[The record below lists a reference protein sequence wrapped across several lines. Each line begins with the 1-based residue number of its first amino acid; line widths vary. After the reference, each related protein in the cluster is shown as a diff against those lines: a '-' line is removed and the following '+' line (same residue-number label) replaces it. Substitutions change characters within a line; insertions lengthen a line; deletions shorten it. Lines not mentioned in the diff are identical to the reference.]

1 MEGESELTGDT
12 PRPTPVRR
20 TAPASRPASVPRTR
34 ATPSNAASPVE
45 ADAAPRAA
53 VFDHGPEHA
62 DPLAPREPTAAE
74 LAVIVDEAAAAE
86 RDTLGE
92 ESLDDPVR
100 LYLREIGKVRLLTWE
115 QEQSIGRRMED
126 GLRAEALLPTC
137 PPTDLVTRAQL
148 ERLVADRHRARRELT
163 EANLRLVVSI
173 AKRHVNRGMGLLDL
187 VQEGNIGLLRAV
199 EKFEY
204 QRGFKFSTYATWWI
218 RQAISRAVAD
228 QGRTIRI
235 PVHMVEALNRVT
247 RSQRQLVQDLGR
259 EPTEA
264 EIAVSAGV
272 TPERVRELMLMSQQP
287 ISLDFRVGTEDDTVL
302 GDFIPDTMAAAPVE
316 LASAHL
322 MKEHIVQVLE
332 SLSER
337 EAEVVRMRF
346 GIDVEQPMT
355 LEDIGTRFGIT
366 RERVRQIEQK
376 AMRKLRHPSRRNQ
389 LQDYLES

>member
-1 MEGESELTGDT
+1 LL
-12 PRPTPVRR
+12 
-20 TAPASRPASVPRTR
+20 
-34 ATPSNAASPVE
+34 AA
-45 ADAAPRAA
+45 
-53 VFDHGPEHA
+53 
-62 DPLAPREPTAAE
+62 REPTVAE
-74 LAVIVDEAAAAE
+74 LAVMVEQADAAE
-86 RDTLGE
+86 KDTLGE

-126 GLRAEALLPTC
+126 GLRAEAQLPTC
-137 PPTDLVTRAQL
+137 PPSDLEKRAQL
-148 ERLVADRHRARRELT
+148 ERTVSDRQLARRELT

-173 AKRHVNRGMGLLDL
+173 AKRHLNRGMGLLDL

-235 PVHMVEALNRVT
+235 PVHMMEALNRVT

-264 EIAVSAGV
+264 EIAESSGV
-272 TPERVRELMLMSQQP
+272 TPERVRELALMSQQP
-287 ISLDFRVGTEDDTVL
+287 VSLDYRVGSEDDTVL
-302 GDFIPDTMAAAPVE
+302 GDFIPDTMAAAPVD

-322 MKEHIVQVLE
+322 MKEHIVQVLG
-332 SLSER
+332 SLGER
-337 EAEVVRMRF
+337 EAEVVRLRF
-346 GIDVEQPMT
+346 GIDGEQPMT